1 MDIQEAIVQALKD
14 SILRTW
20 DFEKKLQNTI
30 NLTAQEIEEITE
42 EMEEL
47 TGEKLEK
54 YKAMLNAAKE
64 SNQRA
69 ARRLEETKKAHI
81 KLRSEYEKLKKS

>member
-1 MDIQEAIVQALKD
+1 VDIQEAIVQALKD

-30 NLTAQEIEEITE
+30 NLIAQEIEEITE
-42 EMEEL
+42 EMAEL

-54 YKAMLNAAKE
+54 YEAMLNAAKE

-69 ARRLEETKKAHI
+69 ARRLEEAKKAHI